1 MRIIKIQRAPA
12 DLTKYILLLFSLHL
26 DLNSTKSGH
35 INMILLH
42 LIKILLMQ
50 EWERKQEIQKS
61 FIFVKRNGTNKER

>member
-35 INMILLH
+35 INMISLH

-50 EWERKQEIQKS
+50 EWERKQEIQ
-61 FIFVKRNGTNKER
+61 NLLYL